1 MRQIMKRIR
10 KLLYYLINEPSKI
23 AIAILIRTA
32 ILIPDKIYL
41 RCLFRL
47 RVGYKLNL
55 KNPTSFNEK
64 LQWLKI
70 YNRHDLQTKMVDKVE
85 AKKYVA
91 ELIGEEYII
100 PTLAV
105 YDTPDQIDFESLPN
119 QFVLKCTHDS
129 GGIIVCK
136 DKSELNQGEVR
147 AKFSRWLKTNYFYQN
162 REWPYKNVKPRII
175 AEQYMEDESGY
186 ELKDYK
192 WFCFNGKPKALF
204 IAADRGMENEETK
217 FDFYDMDFNHL
228 PFTNGHPNASKLP
241 RKPKGFDKMKELAAK
256 LSVGEPHVRVDFY
269 DINGCVYFGE
279 LTFYHWSGMVPFE
292 PKEWD
297 YIFGSW
303 IKIQD

>member
-1 MRQIMKRIR
+1 MNCHNYIKSFLKRVR
-10 KLLYYLINEPSKI
+10 LAVLY
-23 AIAILIRTA
+23 RTA
-32 ILIPDKIYL
+32 KFYKSDEKFLKK
-41 RCLFRL
+41 LFRV
-47 RVGYKLNL
+47 RMGEELNIE
-55 KNPTSFNEK
+55 NPQTFSEK

-129 GGIIVCK
+129 GGVVVCK
-136 DKSELNQGEVR
+136 DKSTLNKDEVR
-147 AKFSRWLKTNYFYQN
+147 AKFGKWLKTNYFYQN

-192 WFCFNGKPKALF
+192 WFCFNGEPKALF
-204 IAADRGMENEETK
+204 IAADRGKENEETK

-303 IKIQD
+303 IKLPYNK

>member
-1 MRQIMKRIR
+1 MNCHNYIKSFLKRVR
-10 KLLYYLINEPSKI
+10 LAVLY
-23 AIAILIRTA
+23 RTA
-32 ILIPDKIYL
+32 KLYKSDEKFL
-41 RCLFRL
+41 KKLFRV
-47 RVGYKLNL
+47 RMGKELNIE
-55 KNPTSFNEK
+55 NPQTFSEK

-70 YNRHDLQTKMVDKVE
+70 HNRHDLQTKMVDKVE

-129 GGIIVCK
+129 GGVVVCK
-136 DKSELNQGEVR
+136 DKSTLNKDEVR
-147 AKFSRWLKTNYFYQN
+147 AKFGKWLKTNYFYQN

-192 WFCFNGKPKALF
+192 WFCFNGEPKALF
-204 IAADRGMENEETK
+204 IAADRGLENEETK

-303 IKIQD
+303 IKLPYNK

>member
-1 MRQIMKRIR
+1 MKRIR

-192 WFCFNGKPKALF
+192 WFCFNGEPKALF